1 MFVLVTYD
9 VDTTSVSGKTR
20 LRKIAR
26 ECVNYGHR
34 VQASVFECVLTE
46 SQFLILKS
54 KINSIID
61 SELDSIRFYF
71 LGKNWNRHIE
81 TLGKSVSLD
90 VSSEL
95 II

>member
-34 VQASVFECVLTE
+34 VQASVFECVWTE

-81 TLGKSVSLD
+81 TLGKSASLD

>member
-34 VQASVFECVLTE
+34 V
-46 SQFLILKS
+46 
-54 KINSIID
+54 
-61 SELDSIRFYF
+61 
-71 LGKNWNRHIE
+71 
-81 TLGKSVSLD
+81 
-90 VSSEL
+90 
-95 II
+95 

>member
-61 SELDSIRFYF
+61 SEQDSIRFYF
-71 LGKNWNRHIE
+71 LGKNWNKHIE
-81 TLGKSVSLD
+81 TLGKSASLD